1 MASHIYC
8 DLAQVR
14 TELVRANGSTTVDD
28 AAITERLPRA
38 AAVLD
43 EFCQHSFDDETVTDE
58 VRSKGGQVLLDRDGV
73 LEITVSKA
81 NIQTLTAA
89 AVTLDMVTWYPLDLS
104 RCVTDTY
111 LARFYGYNGPAS
123 RSRRMIAKISYQ
135 GGYAVV
141 PDLINY
147 AATRITAFLFFVR
160 TAPFE
165 VTAYPSVGQ
174 VTIPAKIPP
183 DVGAA
188 LAHSQFM
195 RVRP

>member
-14 TELVRANGSTTVDD
+14 TELVRAGGSTTVDD
-28 AAITERLPRA
+28 SAITERLPRA

-58 VRSKGGQVLLDRDGV
+58 LRSKSGQAQFDREGV
-73 LEITVSKA
+73 LEMTASKA
-81 NIQTLTAA
+81 NVQTLTAA
-89 AVTLDMVTWYPLDLS
+89 SYTLDMQTWHQLDLS
-104 RCVTDTY
+104 RCVIDAY
-111 LARFYGYNGPAS
+111 VLRFYGVTGPAS
-123 RSRRMIAKISYQ
+123 RSRRIIAKLSYQ

-147 AATRITAFLFFVR
+147 AAARIAAFLFFVR

-174 VTIPAKIPP
+174 VSIPAKIPP